1 MLNYNEKLE
10 AQNMAQVPFD
20 TLEYAKILIN
30 AGMDR
35 PLAEAQ
41 AEAQVRIIASLMQ
54 NKLATKDDI
63 REVKDDIKDVKDD
76 IKELGVE
83 SEVKL
88 NELDKRL
95 SSKMDE
101 VDKRLSSKID
111 EVDKRLSGQIAALSM
126 DVHDIK
132 NEIKTLQTK
141 IIVKIGGIVV
151 VALTALSVIM
161 KMCHF

>member
-95 SSKMDE
+95 SSK
-101 VDKRLSSKID
+101 ID

-151 VALTALSVIM
+151 VALTAFSVIM
-161 KMCHF
+161 KICLL